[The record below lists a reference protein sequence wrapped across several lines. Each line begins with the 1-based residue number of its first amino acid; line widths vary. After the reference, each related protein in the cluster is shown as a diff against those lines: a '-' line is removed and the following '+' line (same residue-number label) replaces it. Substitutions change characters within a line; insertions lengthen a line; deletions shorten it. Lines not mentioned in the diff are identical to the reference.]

1 MDNSLCCWSVWG
13 VKDLP
18 HQQRLQSPPDHPG
31 NGTRLHVLHQ
41 VVAIGGWKMTA
52 DILSLFARLKWRLC
66 AAALD
71 TYWKSCRK

>member
-52 DILSLFARLKWRLC
+52 DILSLFVPIIV
-66 AAALD
+66 
-71 TYWKSCRK
+71 